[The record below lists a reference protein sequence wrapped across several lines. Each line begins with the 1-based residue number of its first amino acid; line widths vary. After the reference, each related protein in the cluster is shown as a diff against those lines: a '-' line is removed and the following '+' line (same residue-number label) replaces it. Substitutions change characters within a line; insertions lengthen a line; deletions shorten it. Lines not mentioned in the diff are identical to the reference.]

1 MPEDTGVAQL
11 LAARR
16 AAREAEVAASAADP
30 QKSAKD
36 FYYSGLT
43 PSDMNRLQKANQKP
57 LSPEEFY
64 SRPNQITENDIAIAR
79 MAAEAPREYSLDSA
93 AKNWQ
98 DMVHGSRIAVQDYAK
113 SLAADPVGTVKQT
126 AVGAATGVADTLTYP
141 GRLLQ
146 GTVPMHVDVATG
158 RVSPAGV
165 NEFVVDALGM
175 MGGGGATRRLSG
187 AVDGAADIELGAMGS
202 SRYVR
207 SDGLYSRGAE
217 AALELPQQ
225 TGTVQ
230 QMVNMLRKQ
239 PGVTEAELK
248 NSGILEMAEVSGAD
262 KITREALASKIE
274 DAFPKIEARVYTA
287 SEDSSVF
294 PTDDL
299 NRARYENYT
308 VPKGKNYREVTLN
321 YKDNPYPE
329 QREKIESEI
338 KNAYTLRLAAR
349 NKKAAFDSSTTPEE
363 RTRVENEIE
372 NFRKVENRLIT
383 RLNSLS
389 DEYFIGG
396 HHGDTNTLAHVRMSD
411 RVGPNGEK
419 VLHVEEIQS
428 DWGQQGREKG
438 FRQRSVE
445 DIDQDLYEVSEA
457 YYYRSEMTEKQFN
470 AKRKVLN
477 NERKLPSP
485 APYVGNTSA
494 WTDLALKHIL
504 KTAADGNYDKIIYTP
519 GAEHVGR
526 FSLRNSV
533 EKINYFPDDNR
544 LEIRLSEDEIVE
556 RDNVKPEDLSK
567 FIGKELSQKL
577 LKDENVVHFSTGNKG
592 PSHHSLEGDGL
603 EIGGEGM
610 IDYYDNIVPKR
621 LQALASQHDKN
632 AKVGYTD
639 VALPFKYAKES
650 TAPGLTITPE
660 MRASI
665 LKGQRAYAHG
675 GIVTL

>member
-16 AAREAEVAASAADP
+16 AAREAEVAASATDP
-30 QKSAKD
+30 PKSAKD

-43 PSDMNRLQKANQKP
+43 PDDMNRLQVANQKP

-64 SRPNQITENDIAIAR
+64 SRPNQITENDIAIAQ
-79 MAAEAPREYSLDSA
+79 APREYSLDNA

-113 SLAADPVGTVKQT
+113 RLAADPVGTVKQT

-141 GRLLQ
+141 GRVLQ
-146 GTVPMHVDVATG
+146 GTVPMQVDLATG
-158 RVSPAGV
+158 RVSPAGE
-165 NEFVVDALGM
+165 NDFVVDALGM

-187 AVDGAADIELGAMGS
+187 AADGIELGAMGS
-202 SRYVR
+202 NRYVR
-207 SDGLYSRGAE
+207 SGGLYSRGAE

-239 PGVTEAELK
+239 PGVKEAELEA
-248 NSGILEMAEVSGAD
+248 SGILEMAEVSGAD

-274 DAFPKIEARVYTA
+274 DAFPKIEARVYTPIP
-287 SEDSSVF
+287 EDKW
-294 PTDDL
+294 L
-299 NRARYENYT
+299 QGAEGNRARYEEYT
-308 VPKGKNYREVTLN
+308 VPEGENYREVTLN

-338 KNAYTLRLAAR
+338 KNAFNLRLAAR

-389 DEYFIGG
+389 DEYFTGG
-396 HHGDTNTLAHVRMSD
+396 HHGDANTLAHVRMSD

-428 DWGQQGREKG
+428 DWGQRVREKG
-438 FRQRSVE
+438 FRQRPVE

-457 YYYRSEMTEKQFN
+457 YYYRSEMTEEQFN

-477 NERKLPSP
+477 NERKLPSS

-494 WTDLALKHIL
+494 WTDLALKHVL

-526 FSLRNSV
+526 FSLRNKV
-533 EKINYFPDDNR
+533 EKINYFPDENR
-544 LEIRLSEDEIVE
+544 IEITHLGETMDKS
-556 RDNVKPEDLSK
+556 NVKPEDLPR
-567 FIGKELSQKL
+567 FIGKELSEKL
-577 LKDENVVHFSTGNKG
+577 LKDENTVHFSTGNKG
-592 PSHHSLEGDGL
+592 PAYHSLEGDGL
-603 EIGGEGM
+603 EIGGDGM